1 MNKDFYINKRKKILD
16 SVDDNSIVVLF
27 SGKAP
32 LRSADQNYRF
42 TPNRNFYYLTGLE
55 RENFILLISKRKNK
69 IKETLFIEKPNK
81 ELEKWLGFKMRK
93 DEANEISGIEDIK
106 YVNSFNEFFNS
117 IVSKNDFKNLYLDL
131 ERRAFETKDTEAIK
145 FSDKVVKRYPY
156 LNINNLYNDLSLLR
170 MIKSTEEIKEI
181 QRAIAITK
189 EGIKNLMKNSKPG
202 IKEYQL
208 EAYFDF
214 TIKSLGAKENAFNTI
229 AASGK
234 NATILHYED
243 NKGELKDNDLIL
255 FDLGV
260 EHNYYCSDISRTF
273 PVNGNFTKR
282 QKDIYNLVLKAE
294 IQTIKEA
301 KPGLTLKEL
310 NEITKK
316 ILAEGCM
323 KLGILNNEKEISKY
337 YYHGVSHFLGLDTHD
352 VGDYERK
359 LEPGMVITVEPGL
372 YIAEENIGIRIE
384 DDILITEDGSKNLSE
399 NIIKTV
405 EEIENFMGEA

>member
-1 MNKDFYINKRKKILD
+1 MNKEFFINKRKKILD

-69 IKETLFIEKPNK
+69 IKETLFIEKSNK

-93 DEANEISGIEDIK
+93 DEAKEISGIEDIK

-117 IVSKNDFKNLYLDL
+117 LVLKYDFRNLYLDL
-131 ERRAFETKDTEAIK
+131 ERRSFETKDTEAIK
-145 FSDKVVKRYPY
+145 FSNQVVKRYPY

-181 QRAIAITK
+181 QKAIGITK

-243 NKGELKDNDLIL
+243 NKGELRNNELIL

-273 PVNGNFTKR
+273 PVNGKFTKR
-282 QKDIYNLVLKAE
+282 QKEIYNLVLKAE

-316 ILAEGCM
+316 ILTDGCM

-405 EEIENFMGEA
+405 EEIEDLMGK